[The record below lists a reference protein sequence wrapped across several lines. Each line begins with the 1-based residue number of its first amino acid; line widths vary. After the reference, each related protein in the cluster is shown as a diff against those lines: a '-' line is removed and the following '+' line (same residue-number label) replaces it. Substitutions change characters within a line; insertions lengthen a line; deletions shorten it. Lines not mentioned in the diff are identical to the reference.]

1 MKAEQRHPSSLLGFL
16 PGLWLQAR
24 QEGGTWIW
32 GTRSVAG
39 DRCRLWEG
47 AGISLAKFIQTDR
60 EPDPTESAR
69 CVGAPSRLQG
79 WREGVRRDPEGG
91 VGAPVTCRSL
101 GAIFQVVHSDLAL
114 ALSLWS

>member
-1 MKAEQRHPSSLLGFL
+1 M
-16 PGLWLQAR
+16 
-24 QEGGTWIW
+24 

-69 CVGAPSRLQG
+69 CVGAPRRLQG

-91 VGAPVTCRSL
+91 VGTPVTCRSL